1 MTGAHLLRDGGVSG
15 RPVRTNSRYGLQRGG
30 VRADHQCMNTIACRA
45 VAQAGLVAAT
55 ASLDTEG
62 EWPLLQVAGWLT
74 TATDLMLEAGHVEAA
89 LALI

>member
-1 MTGAHLLRDGGVSG
+1 MTG
-15 RPVRTNSRYGLQRGG
+15 TCRGNPCEPFPAMAFSAAG
-30 VRADHQCMNTIACRA
+30 QVPIHQSMNTIACRA
-45 VAQAGLVAAT
+45 VARAGLVAAT

-89 LALI
+89 HALT